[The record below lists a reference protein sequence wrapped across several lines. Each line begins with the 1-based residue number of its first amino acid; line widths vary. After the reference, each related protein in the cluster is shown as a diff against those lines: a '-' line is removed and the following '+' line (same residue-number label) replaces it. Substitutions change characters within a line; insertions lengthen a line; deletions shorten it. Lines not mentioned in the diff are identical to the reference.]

1 MPETLRVFKSR
12 ISENAEE
19 AIAGKSSLVRDASN
33 WGPAFEFDT
42 GEFNAVEVS
51 FDYKILSGSPRSA
64 PYVQFIYK
72 PGDGAEKSVSG
83 TDNRFVRGRGGTER
97 SKNVFH
103 GAFGRPARVRVN
115 VPEGVKMAFDNLRV
129 RGASV
134 PARADWSAS
143 HGEVFET
150 CRYNPFSPHYLKLN
164 DRYLSMCRRG
174 SFSRS

>member
-1 MPETLRVFKSR
+1 MPK
-12 ISENAEE
+12 E

-72 PGDGAEKSVSG
+72 PVDGAEKSVSG

-129 RGASV
+129 RGASGSR
-134 PARADWSAS
+134 ARRLVGFA
-143 HGEVFET
+143 
-150 CRYNPFSPHYLKLN
+150 
-164 DRYLSMCRRG
+164 RG
-174 SFSRS
+174 SFRDVQVQSVQPALP